1 MKERRKRKI
10 LFVDG
15 EPNVLQGLKRMLRSM
30 RNEWEMSFAD
40 TGKGALDILC
50 MDTFDVVVTDIF
62 VPDMDGIALLKKIAA
77 MYPQIVRIA
86 FSGTPKENMILKT
99 INLTHQFLSKPCNP
113 DELKSVVTRVC
124 ALKELLLEENLVRII
139 SKMESLPNIPSLYI
153 KIVAELQSEDAS
165 IQTIGEI
172 ISKDLGM
179 TIKILQL
186 VNSAYFG
193 VIRRISSI
201 AHAVS
206 YLGMD
211 TIKGIVLLGKIFSQ
225 YKNKNIPDKFLEQTF
240 NHSMRIGVVTK
251 AISEQEGLNKEM
263 VNDAYFAGLLHDVG
277 KLVLVDNFPEKYK
290 QILKLSKENNT
301 PTIVLEKDAFGT
313 THAEVGSYLM
323 GLWGFDDSIVE
334 AVAFHHSP
342 EMCPERKFIPM
353 TSVYISNALEN
364 ELLSKNSGEE
374 SSTFN
379 ENLIAELKLTDHIPQ
394 WKKIFQDKAQG
405 GGEC

>member
-1 MKERRKRKI
+1 MNPGQKRKI

-15 EPNVLQGLKRMLRSM
+15 EPRVLQGLKRMLRSM
-30 RNEWEMSFAD
+30 NHEWEMSFAE
-40 TGKGALDILC
+40 TGKGALDILGR
-50 MDTFDVVVTDIF
+50 DSFSVVVTDIF
-62 VPDMDGIALLKKIAA
+62 IPDMDGIELLKKIAA
-77 MYPQIVRIA
+77 MHPQVVRIA

-99 INLTHQFLSKPCNP
+99 INSTHQFLSKPCNP
-113 DELKSVVTRVC
+113 DELKRVVTRAC
-124 ALKELLLEENLVRII
+124 ALKDLLIEENLVSII
-139 SKMESLPNIPSLYI
+139 SKMESLPSIPSLYV

-193 VIRRISSI
+193 VIKRITSI

-206 YLGMD
+206 FLGLD
-211 TIKGIVLLGKIFSQ
+211 TIKGIVLLEKTFSQ
-225 YKNKNIPDKFLEQTF
+225 YKDKNIPDNFLEQIF
-240 NHSMRIGVVTK
+240 NHSMKIGVVTK
-251 AISEQEGLNKEM
+251 AISEQEGLNKKR

-277 KLVLVDNFPEKYK
+277 KLVLADNFPEKFM
-290 QILKLSKENNT
+290 QIINLSKKNNT
-301 PTIVLEKDAFGT
+301 PAYVFEKDAFGT
-313 THAEVGSYLM
+313 THAEVGSYLI
-323 GLWGFDDSIVE
+323 GLWGLDDAIVE

-364 ELLSKNSGEE
+364 ALQSSNSWEE
-374 SSTFN
+374 TPVFN
-379 ENLIAELKLTDHIPQ
+379 ENLISELNLADHISQ
-394 WKKIFQDKAQG
+394 WKNIIQHLT
-405 GGEC
+405 C